1 MRPCARHP
9 EGRSECDIPSALN
22 EHSQGGEPL
31 TTGQN
36 PNRDVP
42 GAAPAQGRP
51 LSSRERKGFLEKV
64 MPVLSHEH
72 VKGEEGE
79 QDSKHS
85 EQPDNGSEVTIA

>member
-1 MRPCARHP
+1 M
-9 EGRSECDIPSALN
+9 PSALK
-22 EHSQGGEPL
+22 EQSQGGEPL

-42 GAAPAQGRP
+42 GATAAQGRP

-72 VKGEEGE
+72 VEGE
-79 QDSKHS
+79 GG
-85 EQPDNGSEVTIA
+85 E